1 MEKEEVTKRFNSAG
15 KHLKTAGIAL
25 ISLPIFAIIT
35 YGIISQNPTDT
46 DLLDNIAVL
55 SSVMYGILLVI
66 IAGGLHSAGKRL
78 MGVFSEND
86 EINSVQ
92 TSQKSLDLAK
102 KFKDSP
108 ITLGKLDVLGQ
119 DLGKMKW
126 DEAVKICKEI
136 GEGWRL
142 PSKDELNTIYE
153 NKDSI
158 GGLVS
163 FEYWSA
169 DEYDFHNAWTQNID
183 NGKEEELSKT
193 SKHFVRAVRSK

>member
-15 KHLKTAGIAL
+15 KSLKQAGIAFIL
-25 ISLPIFAIIT
+25 IPVVALIVEA
-35 YGIISQNPTDT
+35 IISQMDMNIEDIK
-46 DLLDNIAVL
+46 NIAIASKL
-55 SSVMYGILLVI
+55 IYSLLCIVI
-66 IAGGLHSAGKRL
+66 ASCLISAGSYL
-78 MGVFSEND
+78 IGHNTYD

-92 TSQKSLDLAK
+92 TSQKSLDLALK
-102 KFKDSP
+102 LKDSP

-126 DEAVKICKEI
+126 DEAVKTCKEI